1 MPNIGPELK
10 KGVKILE
17 DFATAYW

>member
-17 DFATAYW
+17 DFATAY